1 MSKWF
6 VIWLIVLAGK
16 LPAQNLVANGS
27 FEDENICTEYIKN
40 CAPEAWIATSLY
52 SNYYFDAGS
61 IEKTV
66 PAFHGTHFIGLTA
79 GNIVRPGM
87 RNFLRTRLLCG
98 LRKDHQY
105 LLEFYIRANN
115 DILDSIGVYFSPTD
129 YLYEKRFFKQINP
142 QLWTAD
148 VRDKNIR
155 FANWH
160 KVQFVYTAD
169 GTEGFLT
176 IGNFKRNDYT
186 GIRRGE
192 LRYDYYFF
200 LDSVSLTPVDA
211 KETICT
217 QADSVRRSIYEENE
231 RHNYLER
238 KIQYMRRNPPVQP
251 LPKTKETVVQHID
264 TLVIPDIFFTTASY
278 ELTDASFK
286 VLDSFANK
294 LSALQ
299 IDSMIV
305 EGHTDS
311 IGKLAYNETLS
322 LNRANSVKDYL
333 SGRVQGLEAI
343 TITRGFAFLRP
354 VASNKTPRGRQQNR
368 RVEIFVY
375 RRE

>member
-1 MSKWF
+1 ML
-6 VIWLIVLAGK
+6 VIWLLLAADH
-16 LPAQNLVANGS
+16 LPAQNLIANGS
-27 FEDENICTEYIKN
+27 FEDENICTEYTKN

-52 SNYYFDAGS
+52 ANYYFDAGT
-61 IEKTV
+61 INKTI
-66 PAFHGTHFIGLTA
+66 PAFQGTHFIGLTA

-98 LRKDHQY
+98 LHKDHQY
-105 LLEFYIRANN
+105 QLELYLRANY
-115 DILDSIGVYFSPTD
+115 DILDSIGIYFSPTD
-129 YLYEKRFFKQINP
+129 YLYEKRNFKQITP

-155 FANWH
+155 FTNWH
-160 KVQFVYTAD
+160 KVKFLYTAD

-186 GIRRGE
+186 GIRQGE

-211 KETICT
+211 RETLCA
-217 QADSVRRSIYEENE
+217 QADSVRRTIYEENE

-238 KIQYMRRNPPVQP
+238 KIYYMRRSPPTVRP
-251 LPKTKETVVQHID
+251 LPKTLQRIVQHID
-264 TLVIPDIFFTTASY
+264 TLFIPDIFFATASY
-278 ELTDASFK
+278 ELSTVSFQ
-286 VLDSFANK
+286 VLDSFAHK
-294 LSALQ
+294 LSTLQ

-311 IGKLAYNETLS
+311 IGELAYNEALS

-333 SGRVQGLEAI
+333 SGKVVGLGPV

-354 VASNKTPRGRQQNR
+354 VASNKTPQGRQQNR

-375 RRE
+375 RKE